1 MGKSLLFSYTLKNAN
16 PFSRKS
22 MISWREQSDVRFSLP
37 PNRVQSGENWE
48 MPFFL
53 FNCREN
59 WGSGR
64 KIERIIPIF
73 LS

>member
-37 PNRVQSGENWE
+37 PNKVQSGNDENSDEWKGNAV
-48 MPFFL
+48 FFIQL
-53 FNCREN
+53 Q
-59 WGSGR
+59 R
-64 KIERIIPIF
+64 KLGF
-73 LS
+73 WKKD